1 MSKGDERRRGEEGG
15 IQGGVRKL
23 NGGEGEERERKAE
36 MDVKGE
42 NRKNKYIRRRVNLKK
57 KLSRKKIEN
66 QNE

>member
-1 MSKGDERRRGEEGG
+1 MSKGEERRRGEEGG